1 MILPQRQDKL
11 LTNKDSTQPW
21 TPTGEFFANGGG
33 IAETN
38 LLHPKEDEFCIM
50 TSEIQKITDSPK
62 SSTGI
67 PMFINLPRRRT
78 SNESCSKSSQSSN
91 TSFSRS
97 PGDYSIHS
105 QQMSQSNQ
113 LPQHLQEN
121 RLTEEKLYNADMYS
135 PNMYNSSCAKPCS
148 EIWTADQ
155 LDLTQ
160 PNNILNYT
168 PGNRLLKYK
177 PLVAVTFMC
186 FCLYT
191 GSVQKFSTAWKS
203 IEVGSLSNIV
213 TSLSNDGR
221 QQINDF
227 SLKDKDNSLR
237 VRRTKS
243 IQENKNIIKK
253 HKALPQTN
261 IYATFSKGI
270 YNPELLGYKDTW
282 VDHDYKHDIPVF
294 WHVPKA
300 GGSTIKDIVGACHG
314 LTIANEDGV
323 LDGHALDTDIKVV
336 HIHGL
341 GDTKF
346 VNVDT
351 TTIPGIKRAIKLDLG
366 SSGLAELVITPF
378 VHDAEHIFTADV
390 KHDKVQQTGR
400 LFATFRHPVAR
411 AVSLFKYLQYADW
424 EPTYNPEIKTW
435 NLEEYAQSNHIENNW
450 MTRYLSNTLNGELT
464 SAHLH
469 LAMDILRR
477 KFLVGLIDQLET
489 SMKRFEAF
497 FGWKYMLN
505 PTVQETC
512 RESLFTVGTN
522 ANRNSR
528 IAIPEKGSYL
538 YNLIAQQN
546 LFDLELYAYIETL
559 FNEQAQYVE
568 DIPEDYRL
576 IDTHCSKCIESN
588 K

>member
-1 MILPQRQDKL
+1 M
-11 LTNKDSTQPW
+11 
-21 TPTGEFFANGGG
+21 G
-33 IAETN
+33 
-38 LLHPKEDEFCIM
+38 
-50 TSEIQKITDSPK
+50 
-62 SSTGI
+62 
-67 PMFINLPRRRT
+67 
-78 SNESCSKSSQSSN
+78 
-91 TSFSRS
+91 
-97 PGDYSIHS
+97 
-105 QQMSQSNQ
+105 
-113 LPQHLQEN
+113 
-121 RLTEEKLYNADMYS
+121 NADMYN

-155 LDLTQ
+155 MGLTQ

-177 PLVAVTFMC
+177 ALVAVTFMC

-221 QQINDF
+221 QQINNF

-261 IYATFSKGI
+261 IYATVSKEI

-282 VDHDYKHDIPVF
+282 VDNNYKHDIPVF

-300 GGSTIKDIVGACHG
+300 GGSAIKDIVGACHG

-378 VHDAEHIFTADV
+378 
-390 KHDKVQQTGR
+390 
-400 LFATFRHPVAR
+400 
-411 AVSLFKYLQYADW
+411 KYLQYADW
-424 EPTYNPEIKTW
+424 EPTYNPEIKSW

-512 RESLFTVGTN
+512 RESLFTVGSN

-528 IAIPEKGSYL
+528 IEIPEEGSYL

-546 LFDLELYAYIETL
+546 MFDLELYTYIETL
-559 FNEQAQYVE
+559 FNEQAQFVE
-568 DIPEDYRL
+568 GVPDNYRL
-576 IDTHCSKCIESN
+576 IDAHCSKCTDSE
-588 K
+588 

>member
-323 LDGHALDTDIKVV
+323 LDGHALDTVRIKVLFN
-336 HIHGL
+336 G
-341 GDTKF
+341 F
-346 VNVDT
+346 VN
-351 TTIPGIKRAIKLDLG
+351 
-366 SSGLAELVITPF
+366 
-378 VHDAEHIFTADV
+378 
-390 KHDKVQQTGR
+390 
-400 LFATFRHPVAR
+400 
-411 AVSLFKYLQYADW
+411 
-424 EPTYNPEIKTW
+424 
-435 NLEEYAQSNHIENNW
+435 
-450 MTRYLSNTLNGELT
+450 
-464 SAHLH
+464 
-469 LAMDILRR
+469 
-477 KFLVGLIDQLET
+477 FLV
-489 SMKRFEAF
+489 
-497 FGWKYMLN
+497 
-505 PTVQETC
+505 P
-512 RESLFTVGTN
+512 
-522 ANRNSR
+522 
-528 IAIPEKGSYL
+528 
-538 YNLIAQQN
+538 
-546 LFDLELYAYIETL
+546 
-559 FNEQAQYVE
+559 
-568 DIPEDYRL
+568 YRY
-576 IDTHCSKCIESN
+576 
-588 K
+588 